1 MARSV
6 PVPAFFQVLVGD
18 FSEKLKMPTS
28 FVIHFNG
35 PALCKLRGP
44 NGKCWDVK
52 LEEKNNDLFFHK
64 GWKKFVKDN
73 YLEEG
78 DFLVFNYDGNSLFS
92 VTIYD
97 ESACEM
103 DMEEAKRKRSTGG
116 FVGQMRDYVMPGE
129 TRVRVIEFKSEHLCF
144 KRTMENHR
152 LYQLN
157 IPKII
162 ARAKGLMSKRTIE
175 LRDPSNR
182 SWPVTVTPMEDG
194 RTLMNKGW
202 CDCCKANQI
211 KKGNT
216 IVFEFVKGHVKLHII
231 RDEGCDVMLTG
242 PNIVY

>member
-1 MARSV
+1 
-6 PVPAFFQVLVGD
+6 
-18 FSEKLKMPTS
+18 MPTA
-28 FVIHFNG
+28 FVNDFNG

-97 ESACEM
+97 KSACELM
-103 DMEEAKRKRSTGG
+103 DMEEAKRKRST
-116 FVGQMRDYVMPGE
+116 D
-129 TRVRVIEFKSEHLCF
+129 CF
-144 KRTMENHR
+144 
-152 LYQLN
+152 N
-157 IPKII
+157 IPIII
-162 ARAKGLMSKRTIE
+162 ARAKDLMSKRTIE

-216 IVFEFVKGHVKLHII
+216 VVFEFVKGHVKLHII
-231 RDEGCDVMLTG
+231 RDEGCEVMLTG